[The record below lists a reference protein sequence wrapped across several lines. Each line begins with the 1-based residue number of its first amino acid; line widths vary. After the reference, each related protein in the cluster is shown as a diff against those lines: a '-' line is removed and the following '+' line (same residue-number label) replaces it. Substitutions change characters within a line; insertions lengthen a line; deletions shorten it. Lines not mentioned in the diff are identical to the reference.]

1 MIITIY
7 NYTKRKIAKSI
18 DQYKTKKMIIIIF
31 LKHDCIILILF
42 EDVFDFRIPTQQK
55 IYSSLE
61 KTTNLAF
68 NI

>member
-18 DQYKTKKMIIIIF
+18 DQYKTKKNDNNNF

-42 EDVFDFRIPTQQK
+42 EDVFDFRIPTQRK